1 MSMNHKKFTK
11 MNGVDQRNQ
20 WFCYMDLLAFTHQE
34 YEKRINE
41 WCNHL
46 ISCMMVMNIDVY

>member
-1 MSMNHKKFTK
+1 MNHKKFTK